1 MENKLKDEFKIR
13 YNYEEDQI
21 DDEYEKELER
31 DIEQNCDQLQVYID
45 KLEIEEKSDAELIQL
60 DKYQIIDFKN
70 YQITKLKA
78 YIFSLEKEKED
89 LIENFK
95 TTTNVL
101 LEKIK
106 DLEQTSYG
114 KRPDTAII
122 MDKINKGKNE
132 NNKAKT
138 ESIKKEVNIMNFET
152 GQSETITEGSGK
164 ERCVNCKKFF
174 PEGEAFIRHTLECL
188 RNRIKCKSCGE
199 MILASDKKTH
209 IVEWRSIEV
218 NMNFK
223 VRGLWKP

>member
-1 MENKLKDEFKIR
+1 MEKKLKDEFKIS
-13 YNYEEDQI
+13 YTYDEDQI

-45 KLEIEEKSDAELIQL
+45 KLELEEKSDAELLQL

-78 YIFSLEKEKED
+78 FILSLEKEKED

-106 DLEQTSYG
+106 DLEHKSYG

-122 MDKINKGKNE
+122 MDNINKGSSSTKD
-132 NNKAKT
+132 AQ
-138 ESIKKEVNIMNFET
+138 KKIIIANPEVNIINFENDDLNNLPLDNK
-152 GQSETITEGSGK
+152 SR
-164 ERCVNCKKFF
+164 ERCPNCKKYI

-188 RNRIKCKSCGE
+188 RNKIHCKLCDE
-199 MILASDKKTH
+199 MILVSDKKTH
-209 IVEWRSIEV
+209 LLEWRSHEV
-218 NMNFK
+218 TIYILSF
-223 VRGLWKP
+223 